1 VDKQDVLN
9 ELLSH
14 NAIKQVGC
22 LFVRS
27 VSAARA
33 KDWQDLLIS
42 DNKQFSTASVW
53 VGMCL
58 CDEGGAFLFTKE
70 DLSELDNASLPA
82 LTPLLN
88 AAMEVN
94 GGTEAQL
101 EKKPDMTVGSGSITH

>member
-1 VDKQDVLN
+1 MDKQDVLN

-14 NAIKQVGC
+14 TTVKQVGG

-27 VSAARA
+27 ISASRARE
-33 KDWQDLLIS
+33 WSDLLTL
-42 DNKQFSTASVW
+42 DNRQFSTASVW

-58 CDEGGAFLFTKE
+58 CDEDGVYLFTKD
-70 DLSELDNASLPA
+70 DLSELDSASLAA

-94 GGTEAQL
+94 GGTGEQL
-101 EKKPDMTVGSGSITH
+101 EKKPDTTPNSG